1 MTTPKK
7 ALALCHA
14 IEAAGASKALTKCSV
29 LASELHAELSKQAT
43 PCRACE
49 VFGDGPCSP
58 KAFEKMQDKVARA
71 IHAEHNRHEGQDT
84 PWIAL
89 HRFQRGK
96 YRGKAYAA
104 LVALGVTAPSRSNT
118 TMSRAQP
125 GEALGGALDQRP
137 PKDKC

>member
-1 MTTPKK
+1 MTTSKK

-29 LASELHAELSKQAT
+29 LASELHAELRKQAT

-49 VFGDGPCSP
+49 VFGDGQCSP

-104 LVALGVTAPSRSNT
+104 LVALGVTAPSRSNAPVSNGPESGIPSQKIDRT
-118 TMSRAQP
+118 P
-125 GEALGGALDQRP
+125 
-137 PKDKC
+137 